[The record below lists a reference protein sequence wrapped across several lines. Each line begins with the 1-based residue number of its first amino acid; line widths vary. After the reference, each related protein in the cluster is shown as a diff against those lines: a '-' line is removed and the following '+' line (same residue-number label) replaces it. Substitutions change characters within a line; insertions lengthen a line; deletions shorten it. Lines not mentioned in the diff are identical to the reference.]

1 MIRALLVVVV
11 LLARFAVADSVTLV
25 DAGQNK
31 IQVIKLVREAT
42 GLGLKESKDLV
53 ESTPK
58 LIKEGLSADDAAT
71 LVKKLH
77 DAGAKAELGA
87 GTKTS
92 SPTLGESREGS
103 WDVELSKLGPNKI
116 QVIKLVREATG
127 LGLKETKDLVES
139 APVFV
144 KRGLSKAA
152 AEELAQKLGGV
163 GAEARGVLQKR

>member
-58 LIKEGLSADDAAT
+58 LIKEGLSVDDADA
-71 LVKKLH
+71 LVRKLH
-77 DAGAKAELGA
+77 DAGASTVRHAVPR
-87 GTKTS
+87 S
-92 SPTLGESREGS
+92 SPALGESREGS